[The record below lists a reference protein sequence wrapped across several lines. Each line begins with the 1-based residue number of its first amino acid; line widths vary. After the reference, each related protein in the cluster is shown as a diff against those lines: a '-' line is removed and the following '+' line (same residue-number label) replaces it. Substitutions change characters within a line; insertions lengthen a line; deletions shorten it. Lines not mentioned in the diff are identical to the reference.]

1 LTMKVDLL
9 SLTDEPRPFSFSIG
23 KDDVDLE
30 TEGIK
35 IVGDVEM
42 VGEVSRNAA
51 KTDVRGS
58 VKAPLE
64 INCTRCLT
72 PVRRELDVVFQID
85 FVGREFLPESKEA
98 HLESN
103 DLDTDILEGDE
114 IDLTEIAREQMLLN
128 LPEIMLC
135 REDCKGICATC
146 GTDLNEGDCRCGEDD
161 IDPRWAALKN
171 LK

>member
-1 LTMKVDLL
+1 M
-9 SLTDEPRPFSFSIG
+9 TDESRPFSLSID
-23 KDDVDLE
+23 KDNIDLE

-35 IVGDVEM
+35 VVGDVEM

-64 INCTRCLT
+64 VDCTRCLT
-72 PVRRELDVVFQID
+72 PVRHELDVVFQID
-85 FVGREFLPESKEA
+85 FVGRELLPESKET

-103 DLDTDILEGDE
+103 DLDTDILESDE
-114 IDLTEIAREQMLLN
+114 IDLTEIAREQILLN
-128 LPEIMLC
+128 LPETTLC
-135 REDCKGICATC
+135 RDECKGICPMC

>member
-1 LTMKVDLL
+1 MKVDLL
-9 SLTDEPRPFSFSIG
+9 SLTDEPQAFSFSTD
-23 KDDVDLE
+23 KDDIDLE
-30 TEGIK
+30 TKGIEV
-35 IVGDVEM
+35 VGDVEM

-64 INCTRCLT
+64 IDCTRCLT
-72 PVRRELDVVFQID
+72 PVRRELDVAFQID

-103 DLDTDILEGDE
+103 DLGTDILEGDE
-114 IDLTEIAREQMLLN
+114 IDLTEIAREQILLN
-128 LPEIMLC
+128 LPETTLC
-135 REDCKGICATC
+135 REDCKGICPTC
-146 GTDLNEGDCRCGEDD
+146 GTDLNEGDCQCGEDE

>member
-1 LTMKVDLL
+1 MKVDLL
-9 SLTDEPRPFSFSIG
+9 SLTDESRPFSFSIG
-23 KDDVDLE
+23 QDDIDLE

-35 IVGDVEM
+35 VAGDVEM

-58 VKAPLE
+58 IKAPLE
-64 INCTRCLT
+64 IDCTRCLT

-85 FVGREFLPESKEA
+85 FVGREFLPESKET
-98 HLESN
+98 HLDSN

-114 IDLTEIAREQMLLN
+114 IDLTEIAREQILLN
-128 LPEIMLC
+128 LPETTLC
-135 REDCKGICATC
+135 REDCKGICSTC
-146 GTDLNEGDCRCGEDD
+146 GTDLNEGDCQCGEDD